1 LLLEASN
8 DNLASSIPEKPIVFM
23 STNLGAKR
31 ENPVQP
37 GANQRRRGAGF
48 TLIELLVVIA
58 IIAIL
63 AAMLLP
69 ALSSAK
75 AKALRINCTSN
86 LKQIGI
92 AWTMY
97 NSDNNALM
105 PVHWPGVAA
114 DNQDDS
120 SDTLS
125 SPWRTHE
132 IERCLAGSGTM
143 ATGSGTVLKE
153 TTSGW
158 WNVGLL
164 WADKS
169 IANGKVFY
177 CPVGAETV
185 GNNMT
190 YDWYTYPP
198 TDPWPTCANP
208 AITAAGDNPYVRASY
223 DYYPQS
229 RTDHQLLDAEG
240 IGPKVAL
247 NESSLD
253 VTKCMLT
260 DQTQGYNDAPHTK
273 WGVGMNACF
282 PDGHVRWE
290 SQNETPT
297 AFNLYNSTKPY
308 YWGDSK
314 DTTSIGETGG
324 AGIFQYVRAILPP

>member
-1 LLLEASN
+1 
-8 DNLASSIPEKPIVFM
+8 M
-23 STNLGAKR
+23 STSLGAKHR
-31 ENPVQP
+31 NPVQSGVNQCRP
-37 GANQRRRGAGF
+37 GADGGF

-69 ALSSAK
+69 ALSMAK
-75 AKALRINCTSN
+75 TRALRINCTSN
-86 LKQIGI
+86 LKQIGL

-97 NSDNNALM
+97 NSDYDALM

-120 SDTLS
+120 SDSLS

-132 IERCLAGSGTM
+132 IARLLTSTPYNQL

-158 WNVGLL
+158 WNIGLL
-164 WADKS
+164 WVNQS
-169 IANGKVFY
+169 ITDGKVFY

-185 GNNMT
+185 GAINT
-190 YDWYTYPP
+190 YDYY
-198 TDPWPTCANP
+198 TDPPQYPGWPNCGNAVQTGGSNP
-208 AITAAGDNPYVRASY
+208 GYMRVAY

-229 RTDHQLLDAEG
+229 RTDHQLLQGIG

-247 NESSLD
+247 NENSLD
-253 VTKCMLT
+253 VTKCIFT
-260 DQTQGYNDAPHTK
+260 DQTMGYDVAPHRK
-273 WGVGMNACF
+273 WGIGMNACF

-290 SQNETPT
+290 SQKETPT
-297 AFNLYNSTKPY
+297 AFNLYNSTQPY
-308 YWGDSK
+308 YWDDSNNS
-314 DTTSIGETGG
+314 TSIGETGG
-324 AGIFQYVRAILPP
+324 AGTFQYVRAILPP